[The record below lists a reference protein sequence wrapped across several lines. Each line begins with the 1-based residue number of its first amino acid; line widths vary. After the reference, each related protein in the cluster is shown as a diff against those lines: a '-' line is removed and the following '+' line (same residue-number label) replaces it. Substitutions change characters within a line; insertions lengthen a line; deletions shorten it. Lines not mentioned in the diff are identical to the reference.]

1 MKFGHWFEE
10 QAIICN
16 NKFTEST
23 ELPDKDL
30 CPLFE
35 LGGDFESDIVVLC
48 STLIGISNF
57 GYGPIRRYPIFIDGK
72 QVGTSRTLEHHVI
85 FSIISLQQTIE
96 FLLSKM
102 DKGSISNLAF
112 KLLNTDIDD
121 NEKQ

>member
-1 MKFGHWFEE
+1 MLFGHWFER

-23 ELPDKDL
+23 ELPTSL

-35 LGGDFESDIVVLC
+35 LAGDFESDIIILC
-48 STLIGISNF
+48 STLIGICSF
-57 GYGPIRRYPIFIDGK
+57 GYGPIRKYPIFIDGK
-72 QVGTSRTLEHHVI
+72 QLGTSKNLEHDVI
-85 FSIISLQQTIE
+85 FSVISLQQTIE

-102 DKGSISNLAF
+102 DKGSISNLAS

>member
-23 ELPDKDL
+23 ELPTSL

-35 LGGDFESDIVVLC
+35 LAGNFESDIVILC
-48 STLIGISNF
+48 STLIGISSF

-72 QVGTSRTLEHHVI
+72 QVGTSKNLEHDVI
-85 FSIISLQQTIE
+85 FSVISLQQTIE

-102 DKGSISNLAF
+102 DKCSISNLAF